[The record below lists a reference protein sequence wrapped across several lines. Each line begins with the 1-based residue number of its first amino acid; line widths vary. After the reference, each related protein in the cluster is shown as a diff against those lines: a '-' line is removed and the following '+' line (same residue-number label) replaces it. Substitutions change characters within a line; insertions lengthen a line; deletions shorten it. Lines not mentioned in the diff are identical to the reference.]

1 MKSSTST
8 LNPYAASYVP
18 LFKREVNEDKTSKT
32 LSGQS
37 AVSDAQPN
45 VDGYKLKG
53 QQADAADGVSSENS
67 QEDSKFMDEESE
79 MDLAYLQMIFPG
91 VSDQSLADVYH
102 VNRGD
107 LDSAVEMLTHL
118 ESADN
123 LPDVLDIEQPEKP
136 VSPGQCSSVK
146 AANVTGESS
155 SSSFPSESAV
165 AT

>member
-1 MKSSTST
+1 MAFVDVFCILSAVFFCPPAIMKSSTST

-118 ESADN
+118 E
-123 LPDVLDIEQPEKP
+123 VY
-136 VSPGQCSSVK
+136 
-146 AANVTGESS
+146 T
-155 SSSFPSESAV
+155 SFVFA
-165 AT
+165 